1 MPAPT
6 KHHLLIGDCTKAE
19 SILDLP
25 AIDLL
30 VTSPPYF
37 NAPFD
42 YDELFPNYASF
53 LEMISNFAELYFR
66 TLKPGGIAAINIDDM
81 LIAGIK
87 YPIISDT
94 IKIFSSIGYQ
104 LKGKIIWKK
113 PEGYIRISRRS
124 GVLLQNPYPMYYYP
138 DNLLEVILL
147 FQKPSENRIEGNK
160 KLFFEDIWEIT
171 NVLPLKGRL
180 ETNIAAFPDDLP
192 LKLIKAFSEKET
204 WICDPFLGSGTTMK
218 VAREHGR
225 HSIGVEILEELVP
238 VIRKKSGFTPENLKN
253 YFDSDQLI
261 IQDLQTDETK
271 DKKDKNYQSKS
282 RTFLSQALN
291 IEHLTKTNYR
301 YQLLLMDCRNILKI
315 VFKTEFSKLLN
326 ELYPGRILVVLF
338 DSLDDSKNNVSLNQ
352 LADYIMQH
360 GLRFRDK
367 ITVQYQPEGQ
377 WEVITN
383 FKSKVIFHHCYY
395 EVLLF
400 QKGKFEYKTKSKQ
413 EKQACL
419 IDKDQFQKEKWYL
432 SLWDFRNHP
441 KNHCD
446 SIVVTRLLELFLY
459 NDEVIGS
466 NIRNILCPKRR
477 FTSKYFSL
485 I

>member
-6 KHHLLIGDCTKAE
+6 KHYLLIGDCTKAK
-19 SILDLP
+19 SILKLP

-42 YDELFPNYASF
+42 YDELFPNYESF
-53 LEMISNFAELYFR
+53 LEMISNFAELYYR
-66 TLKPGGIAAINIDDM
+66 ALKPGGITALNIDDM

-104 LKGKIIWKK
+104 LKGKVIWKK

-147 FQKPSENRIEGNK
+147 FQKRSESKMTSNK
-160 KLFFEDIWEIT
+160 KGISEDIWEIT

-180 ETNIAAFPDDLP
+180 EINIAAFPDDLP
-192 LKLIKAFSEKET
+192 LKLIKAFSKKGA
-204 WICDPFLGSGTTMK
+204 WVCDPFLGSGTTMK
-218 VAREHGR
+218 AARELGR
-225 HSIGVEILEELVP
+225 HSIGVEILEELIP

-261 IQDLQTDETK
+261 IQDLQKDEKTNKKSK
-271 DKKDKNYQSKS
+271 DQNLS
-282 RTFLSQALN
+282 RTFLLQALN
-291 IEHLTKTNYR
+291 KEYLAKNDYR
-301 YQLLLMDCRNILKI
+301 YQLLLMDFRNIPKI
-315 VFKTEFSKLLN
+315 VLKTEFSKLLDQ
-326 ELYPGRILVVLF
+326 LYPGRILVALF
-338 DSLDDSKNNVSLNQ
+338 ESLDGSGDNLSIYQ
-352 LADYIMQH
+352 LTDFLMEH
-360 GLRFRDK
+360 GLRLRDK
-367 ITVQYQPEGQ
+367 ITVQYLSEKQ

-383 FKSKVIFHHCYY
+383 FKSKVIFQHCFY

-400 QKGKFEYKTKSKQ
+400 QKGKFEYKTKTKE

-419 IDKDQFQKEKWYL
+419 IDKKQFQKEKWYL
-432 SLWDFRNHP
+432 SFWDFRNYP
-441 KNHCD
+441 KSHCD
-446 SIVVTRLLELFLY
+446 SIVISRLLELFLY
-459 NDEVIGS
+459 NDEVVGS
-466 NIRNILCPKRR
+466 NVRSIICPKRR
-477 FTSKYFSL
+477 FTLEYSSL
-485 I
+485 S